1 MSKLGLRFMIAGSCL
16 LGIAVPAMAQSPA
29 APVDLV
35 RSSDSL
41 IYAATLAGRYAE
53 ATDNSALAAQA
64 WSRAYLRRPGDR
76 ALLQRA
82 VQANG
87 EMGDIGAIIQ
97 LSKRASPDIRPPL
110 AELALATDAFAQGR
124 YQDVARLL
132 NKNYF
137 TQSQALFAKHLRAYA
152 LLAQGQVQQALVL
165 TNPLTEDADLDNAAL
180 MSHAILLTQAKK
192 YKDAL
197 GMFEV
202 ASQVDQA
209 SPAGIRV
216 YANLLLAQ
224 NQQSEA
230 IELLR
235 PLALGSSAKAT
246 QFQGAL
252 EEAQKGTRTQP
263 LRDIQAS
270 ATLGLLTLAEGL
282 ADAGLNTSN
291 GPELLFLVAYL
302 NPESDVA
309 RFALGNALAAQ
320 NKEDLAADYLAKVQ
334 PSSPDYVA
342 AQIELTWLTYAKD
355 PILALN
361 QARALARTKPMFATQ
376 TLLADMLAANRQDR
390 EAEAA
395 YDRLIKESEAVGR
408 TKRENWPLYF
418 GRGGARERL
427 GRWQEALLD
436 LRTAQAAAP
445 NQPSVLNYL
454 GYALADRGENLNEA
468 LALLRTAMRLRPRS
482 GAIADSYGW
491 ALYKMGRYEE
501 AASVLEQAVSL
512 SPNESEIADHLGD
525 VYWRTGRQTEA
536 RLEWS
541 RAYDLSTETA
551 QKSALQIKLSQGLAP
566 HPNQA
571 AEEAIAALS
580 QADIPLVGQ
589 RQ

>member
-1 MSKLGLRFMIAGSCL
+1 M
-16 LGIAVPAMAQSPA
+16 
-29 APVDLV
+29 
-35 RSSDSL
+35 
-41 IYAATLAGRYAE
+41 YAATLAGRYAE
-53 ATDNSALAAQA
+53 ATDNAALAAQA

-76 ALLQRA
+76 NLLQRA

-87 EMGDIGAIIQ
+87 EIGDIGAIVR
-97 LSKRASPDIRPPL
+97 LSKRAPSDIRPPL

-137 TQSQALFAKHLRAYA
+137 TQGQTLFAKHLRAYA
-152 LLAQGQVQQALVL
+152 LLAQGQTNQAIEL
-165 TNPLTEDADLDNAAL
+165 TNPLTDDADLDRAAL
-180 MSHAILLTQAKK
+180 MSHAILLIQAKK
-192 YKDAL
+192 YKEAL

-202 ASQVDQA
+202 ASKDDQA
-209 SPAGIRV
+209 SSAGIRV

-224 NQQSEA
+224 NQQSAA
-230 IELLR
+230 IALLR

-246 QFQGAL
+246 EFQTAL
-252 EEAQKGTRTQP
+252 ADAQNGVRIQP

-270 ATLGLLTLAEGL
+270 ATLGLVTLAEGL
-282 ADAGLNTSN
+282 AAEGLNTST

-302 NPESDVA
+302 NPQSEVA
-309 RFALGNALAAQ
+309 GLSLGRALAAQ
-320 NKEDLAADYLAKVQ
+320 NKNDLAVGYLAKIQ

-355 PILALN
+355 PVSALN
-361 QARALARTKPMFATQ
+361 QARALARTKPAFATQ

-390 EAEAA
+390 EAEAV
-395 YDRLIKESEAVGR
+395 YDRLITESEAAGR
-408 TKRENWPLYF
+408 TKQENWPLYF

-427 GRWQEALLD
+427 GRWQEALPD
-436 LRTAQAAAP
+436 LRTAQASAP

-454 GYALADRGENLNEA
+454 GYALADRGESLNEA

-512 SPNESEIADHLGD
+512 SPTVSEIADHLGD
-525 VYWRTGRQTEA
+525 VYWRTGRQAEA

-541 RAYDLSTETA
+541 RAYELSKEAA
-551 QKSALQIKLSQGLAP
+551 QKSALELKLSQGLAP
-566 HPNQA
+566 DPNQA

-580 QADIPLVGQ
+580 QADTPLVKQ
-589 RQ
+589 AQ